1 MDKNQISYEEI
12 DREIEARAAQKR
24 KRLPHEI
31 FDITELVLIV
41 MALLLLLTTFLFR
54 QTVVIGGSMNPTLEN
69 GERLVISNFFYT
81 PHAGDIVVIQV
92 DDKTAEKSGYLAE
105 KEAIIKRVI
114 ATGGQTVEIRGGTV
128 YVDGAPLS
136 EEYVTELSDSRHS
149 SMAPVTVS
157 EGCIF
162 VLGDNRTSSH
172 DSTYFGEVDQRT
184 VIGKVLFRFLP
195 LSEFGGVR

>member
-12 DREIEARAAQKR
+12 DKEIESRATSKR
-24 KRLPHEI
+24 EKLPHDI

-41 MALLLLLTTFLFR
+41 LAVLLLLTTFLFR
-54 QTVVIGGSMNPTLEN
+54 QTVVIGGSMNPTLES

-81 PHAGDIVVIQV
+81 PKAGDIVVIQV
-92 DDKTAEKSGYLAE
+92 DEATAESAGSLEE

-114 ATGGQTVEIRGGTV
+114 AVGGETVEIRGGTV
-128 YVDGAPLS
+128 FVNGTPLS
-136 EEYVTELSDSRHS
+136 EDYTTSLADRRHS
-149 SMAPVTVS
+149 DMAPFTVS

-162 VLGDNRTSSH
+162 VLGDNRTSSL
-172 DSTYFGEVDQRT
+172 DSTYFGEVDART